1 MLLLRLTGGTTG
13 RRRGGLGRAYTSSV
27 VVMLVGQRASVE
39 GDGLLSSSSRA
50 GARGIAVQRSK
61 VLVLRPAQLHTVRA
75 HLAAK
80 VLLTVRLAL
89 KLKVVAVLQGAGAV
103 LERREGEDNI
113 RII

>member
-13 RRRGGLGRAYTSSV
+13 RRGGGLGRANTSAV
-27 VVMLVGQRASVE
+27 IVMLVGQRASVE
-39 GDGLLSSSSRA
+39 GDGLLSSSRTRA
-50 GARGIAVQRSK
+50 GISVQRSK

>member
-1 MLLLRLTGGTTG
+1 MLLLCLTGGTTG
-13 RRRGGLGRAYTSSV
+13 RRGGGLGRAYTSSV

-39 GDGLLSSSSRA
+39 GDGLLSRRT